1 MMTTATII
9 LVLIAANINALGTLL
24 LVKFKVISQK
34 KAFSYFTWVLF
45 ILFIGLYF
53 KLFGDKVDIDR
64 YEIWLIC
71 VIGYSIVFG
80 PEDWGM
86 YDQNN

>member
-45 ILFIGLYF
+45 IFFIGLYF
-53 KLFGDKVDIDR
+53 KLFGEKVDIDR
-64 YEIWLIC
+64 SEIWLIC

>member
-1 MMTTATII
+1 MTTATII
-9 LVLIAANINALGTLL
+9 LVLIAANIAALGTLL
-24 LVKFKVISQK
+24 LVKFKVIGQK

-45 ILFIGLYF
+45 IFFIGLYF

-64 YEIWLIC
+64 SEIWLIF

>member
-34 KAFSYFTWVLF
+34 KAFSYFTWMLF
-45 ILFIGLYF
+45 IFFIGLYF

-64 YEIWLIC
+64 SEIWLMC